1 MEMDQHS
8 DKRLAEVWGDTVV
21 LKELFM
27 ASVLGI
33 VLTMAGYILGRS
45 YFGSIEGLD
54 VGLQKGYSLMVGI
67 LGCVVSA
74 VISAKLF
81 KPKRI
86 VDEQFENDSIEE
98 IVKFAGMSM
107 AEEIEA
113 IKDVDPEIVAELEA
127 LQLKAMLDLRN
138 KG

>member
-1 MEMDQHS
+1 MDQHS

-21 LKELFM
+21 LKELFI

>member
-1 MEMDQHS
+1 MDQHS